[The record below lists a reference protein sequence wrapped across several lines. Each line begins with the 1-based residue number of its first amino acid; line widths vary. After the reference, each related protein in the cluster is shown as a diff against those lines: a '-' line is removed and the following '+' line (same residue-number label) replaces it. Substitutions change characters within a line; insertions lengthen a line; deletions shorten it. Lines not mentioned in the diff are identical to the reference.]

1 MGNQRMSGNAE
12 HDIEH
17 ADRYFRATVGH
28 GWDALLAPVSVEAP
42 VGVPAAQD
50 ESYRRIRHEREEE
63 DATLPLGPWE
73 RELKRAN
80 WVAASELTAAAL
92 AGRSKDLQ
100 LAAWLF
106 EALIARSGFL
116 AVAPSLRLIDA
127 LLQQYGDHLHPQ
139 DSEHRLNLLLW
150 IGQKLLPPLR
160 RVMITATG
168 SGIDFSW
175 NDWEQAQR
183 NEQLRASLGKQREGE
198 LEGATLA
205 EVGAALAC
213 TPDARLLFLRDC
225 LRDGL
230 TALQALEHTLDAT
243 LGDEAPGLSSMR
255 TLLER
260 IDVVL
265 AADAR
270 RRGVAMPDA
279 TAAHAAGPAHD
290 GGSHDDASHD
300 HGSEA
305 DDDAVMGSIDRGQV
319 YAALADIAHAL
330 ETIEP
335 HSPVPYLIR
344 RAVAWGSLN
353 TAQLYSEVFVRCGG
367 QINIFELLGLGDPAT
382 AHEGRAAG

>member
-1 MGNQRMSGNAE
+1 MTRNAE
-12 HDIEH
+12 QDIEH

-28 GWDALLAPVSVEAP
+28 GWDALLAPVSADVPA
-42 VGVPAAQD
+42 GVPAAQD

-80 WVAASELTAAAL
+80 WVAASELAAAAL

-100 LAAWLF
+100 LAAWLL
-106 EALIARSGFL
+106 EALIARSGFQ
-116 AVAPSLRLIDA
+116 AVAPCLRLFDA
-127 LLQQYGDHLHPQ
+127 LLLRYAHTLHPH

-168 SGIDFSW
+168 SGHDYAWS
-175 NDWEQAQR
+175 DWEQAQR
-183 NEQLRASLGKQREGE
+183 NEQLRASLGKQRESE
-198 LEGATLA
+198 IEGATLA
-205 EVGAALAC
+205 DVGAALAC
-213 TPDARLLFLRDC
+213 TPDARVVFLRGHLC
-225 LRDGL
+225 DGL
-230 TALQALEHTLDAT
+230 AALQALERTLDAQM
-243 LGDEAPGLSSMR
+243 GDDAPGLSSMR
-255 TLLER
+255 NLLER

-270 RRGVAMPDA
+270 RRGVTMPASTA
-279 TAAHAAGPAHD
+279 THADGHAHD
-290 GGSHDDASHD
+290 NGIHDDGVHD
-300 HGSEA
+300 RGSEA
-305 DDDAVMGSIDRGQV
+305 DDDDNAVSGSIDRREV
-319 YAALADIAHAL
+319 YAALADIARAL

-344 RAVAWGSLN
+344 RAVAWGGLN

-367 QINIFELLGLGDPAT
+367 QINIFELLGLSDPAT
-382 AHEGRAAG
+382 AHEGPATG

>member
-1 MGNQRMSGNAE
+1 MSGNAE

-106 EALIARSGFL
+106 EALIARSGFQ
-116 AVAPSLRLIDA
+116 AVAPCLRLIDA

-213 TPDARLLFLRDC
+213 TPDARILFLRDC

-255 TLLER
+255 NLLER

-279 TAAHAAGPAHD
+279 TAAHAAGSAHD

-305 DDDAVMGSIDRGQV
+305 DDDAVMGSIDRRQV

-344 RAVAWGSLN
+344 RAVAWGGLN

>member
-1 MGNQRMSGNAE
+1 MSGNAE

-106 EALIARSGFL
+106 EALIARSGFQ

-160 RVMITATG
+160 RVMVTATG

-213 TPDARLLFLRDC
+213 TPDARILFLRDC

-255 TLLER
+255 NLLER

-305 DDDAVMGSIDRGQV
+305 DDDAVMGSIDRRQV

>member
-1 MGNQRMSGNAE
+1 MTRNAE
-12 HDIEH
+12 QDIEH

-28 GWDALLAPVSVEAP
+28 GWDALLAPVSADVPA
-42 VGVPAAQD
+42 GVPAAQD

-80 WVAASELTAAAL
+80 WVAASELAAAAL

-100 LAAWLF
+100 LAAWLL
-106 EALIARSGFL
+106 EALIARSGFQ
-116 AVAPSLRLIDA
+116 AVAPCLRLFDA
-127 LLQQYGDHLHPQ
+127 LLLRYAHTLHPH

-168 SGIDFSW
+168 SGHDYAWS
-175 NDWEQAQR
+175 DWEQAQR
-183 NEQLRASLGKQREGE
+183 NEQLRASLGKQRESE
-198 LEGATLA
+198 IEGATLA
-205 EVGAALAC
+205 DVGAALAC
-213 TPDARLLFLRDC
+213 TPDARVVFLRGHLC
-225 LRDGL
+225 DGL
-230 TALQALEHTLDAT
+230 AALQALERTLDAQM
-243 LGDEAPGLSSMR
+243 GDDAPGLSSMR
-255 TLLER
+255 NLLER

-270 RRGVAMPDA
+270 RRGVTMPASTA
-279 TAAHAAGPAHD
+279 THADGHAHD
-290 GGSHDDASHD
+290 NGIHDDGVHD
-300 HGSEA
+300 RGSEA
-305 DDDAVMGSIDRGQV
+305 DDDAVSGSIDRREV
-319 YAALADIAHAL
+319 YAALADIARAL

-344 RAVAWGSLN
+344 RAVAWGGLN

-367 QINIFELLGLGDPAT
+367 QINIFELLGLSDPTT
-382 AHEGRAAG
+382 AHEGPATG

>member
-1 MGNQRMSGNAE
+1 MSGNAE

-106 EALIARSGFL
+106 EALIARSGFQ

-213 TPDARLLFLRDC
+213 TPDARILFLRDC

-255 TLLER
+255 NLLER

-305 DDDAVMGSIDRGQV
+305 DDDAVMGSIDRRQV

>member
-1 MGNQRMSGNAE
+1 MSGNAE

-106 EALIARSGFL
+106 EALIARSGFQ

-139 DSEHRLNLLLW
+139 DSEHRINLLLW

-213 TPDARLLFLRDC
+213 TPDARILFLRDC

-255 TLLER
+255 NLLER

-279 TAAHAAGPAHD
+279 TAAHTAGPAHD

-305 DDDAVMGSIDRGQV
+305 DDDAVMGSIDRRQV